1 DQEALQRFARDHLA
15 EVIEPIVYDEAL
27 DLFAHHRA
35 EGRLLILVSASP
47 VEIVAPLADHLGVD
61 EFIATTPETDAD
73 GKYTGEVEFYAQG
86 PDKANAIKRL
96 ADDRGIDL
104 AGSWGYSDSVTDLP
118 MLDVVGHPVA
128 VNPDRDLRRTAEIQG
143 WLIREFENPVPLGD
157 RVPIDR
163 NWIAATTLSA
173 LMVAAIVALARRI
186 GRRRAD

>member
-1 DQEALQRFARDHLA
+1 
-15 EVIEPIVYDEAL
+15 
-27 DLFAHHRA
+27 
-35 EGRLLILVSASP
+35 
-47 VEIVAPLADHLGVD
+47 
-61 EFIATTPETDAD
+61 
-73 GKYTGEVEFYAQG
+73 
-86 PDKANAIKRL
+86 
-96 ADDRGIDL
+96 
-104 AGSWGYSDSVTDLP
+104 